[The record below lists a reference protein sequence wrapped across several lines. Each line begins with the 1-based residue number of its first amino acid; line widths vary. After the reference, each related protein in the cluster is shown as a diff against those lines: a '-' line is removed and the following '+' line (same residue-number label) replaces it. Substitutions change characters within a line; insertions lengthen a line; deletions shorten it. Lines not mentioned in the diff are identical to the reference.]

1 MECEFERGATMNK
14 KRLFA
19 ILLSLCILVS
29 CFSGCT
35 LRDTSIFYKEIT
47 MQCDDPYMITT
58 YKDTENGVGIRETYL
73 EIDGDICRVEL
84 HYRSTIFVVQ
94 MLDPLSL
101 DAEVLLSG
109 TWKEK
114 DGNLI
119 LYIDD
124 DYIFDNQYEK
134 IVLKPVDSTS
144 TS

>member
-1 MECEFERGATMNK
+1 MEFVPTRIRRWIVT
-14 KRLFA
+14 
-19 ILLSLCILVS
+19 ILLLSIVALCL
-29 CFSGCT
+29 SGCT
-35 LRDTSIFYKEIT
+35 LRDTSIFTQEIT
-47 MQCDDPYMITT
+47 MQSDDPYMITT
-58 YKDTENGVGIRETYL
+58 FKRTENGTGSRETYL

-114 DGNLI
+114 NGNLI
-119 LYIDD
+119 LYIEE
-124 DYIFDNQYEK
+124 DYIFDNQYEM

-144 TS
+144 TQ